1 MFQIPFPLCIY
12 GFAMGALICR
22 LSQVLMNPHAPP
34 WRRHCPARPYACTII
49 NFINARIHARTNAA
63 QIDCNF
69 ACMYNDRC
77 RPRTMQRGGVYWDE
91 LQGRGI
97 SRCEEISRKYGTYV
111 VLVGLPC
118 GGAIAS
124 SDSGYIADN
133 HPLSVTAESFLE
145 SQGVFSAVL

>member
-1 MFQIPFPLCIY
+1 MFQIPFSLCIY

-91 LQGRGI
+91 LLGRVTGP
-97 SRCEEISRKYGTYV
+97 RDFEMRRDFEEIRYIRCTGWLAMRRRHRV
-111 VLVGLPC
+111 IRLGLYC
-118 GGAIAS
+118 
-124 SDSGYIADN
+124 
-133 HPLSVTAESFLE
+133 
-145 SQGVFSAVL
+145 

>member
-1 MFQIPFPLCIY
+1 MFQIPFSLCIY

-91 LQGRGI
+91 LLGRVTGTSYRAAGFRDARRFRENTVHTLYWLACHAAAP
-97 SRCEEISRKYGTYV
+97 SRHQTR
-111 VLVGLPC
+111 
-118 GGAIAS
+118 AILLT
-124 SDSGYIADN
+124 IIRC
-133 HPLSVTAESFLE
+133 
-145 SQGVFSAVL
+145 Q